1 MPSALTREA
10 NRADLDS
17 MPRMNQPESDPNTPT
32 DLSYMSPEA
41 RPHSLADD
49 LQRLREAAGGEPIT
63 FQGLIDVLSDRGHA
77 VIILLLAAPFIVLP
91 IPGLSTAVG
100 LVICLMSVALFFDRK
115 PWVPGWIGRKSIS
128 PEGLDRIVRAAT
140 GIMRRLSRLVRPRLG
155 IMTSGLG
162 HRAAGLTMLAAA
174 IAFGLPGPPGNN
186 IPPAICITVLALGLL
201 ERDGVMVILGH
212 ALTLLL
218 WAALIVLVLLFWH
231 LVEPYV
237 APILDKITGGGGQG
251 TPETAPTAAPVSML
265 LRAYFDL
272 L

>member
-1 MPSALTREA
+1 VIFADERTMSSMTPADNDDPKHEPAPTASREK
-10 NRADLDS
+10 
-17 MPRMNQPESDPNTPT
+17 
-32 DLSYMSPEA
+32 
-41 RPHSLADD
+41 PHSLADD
-49 LQRLREAAGGEPIT
+49 LQRLREAAGGEAIT
-63 FQGLIDVLSDRGHA
+63 FQRLIDVLSDRGHA

-140 GIMRRLSRLVRPRLG
+140 GTMRRLSRLIRPRMG
-155 IMTSGLG
+155 FVTSGLG
-162 HRAAGLTMLAAA
+162 HRAAGVSMLAAA

-201 ERDGVMVILGH
+201 ERDGLMVIVGH
-212 ALTLLL
+212 VLTWLL
-218 WAALIVLVLLFWH
+218 WAAIIVLVVLFWH
-231 LVEPYV
+231 LVEPYLG
-237 APILDKITGGGGQG
+237 PILQKITGGSDAGA
-251 TPETAPTAAPVSML
+251 TDAAPGVAPVSML
-265 LRAYFDL
+265 IRAYLDL